1 MQAPELAAAAVR
13 VLTGG
18 APASAEQ
25 ESAVRELVWGRL
37 GRSTLGAS
45 ALARLHEQR
54 DEGSASI
61 VASVLAEE
69 LRADP
74 DFAGLMS
81 KVLRL
86 WPAPPART
94 ATPQG
99 AAAGPPPAFPPPM
112 PAAAA
117 PAQVTPDAAE
127 VWKVWLLGL
136 PQLVLVYIVIN
147 IAAPSGAGGAL
158 SVVMVLA
165 SAGLAAYGVWRGSRL
180 LRRGIRGRL
189 LEAGLVLNVLVLIV
203 PIRLVLGLLLG
214 G

>member
-25 ESAVRELVWGRL
+25 RSAVRELVLGRL
-37 GRSTLGAS
+37 GGSTLGAS

-81 KVLRL
+81 KVLRP

-94 ATPQG
+94 ATPRG
-99 AAAGPPPAFPPPM
+99 AAAGPPPPFPPPM
-112 PAAAA
+112 PPAAA

-136 PQLVLVYIVIN
+136 PQLVLVYIVLA
-147 IAAPSGAGGAL
+147 IATRNEAEGAL
-158 SVVMVLA
+158 PVVIVLA

-180 LRRGIRGRL
+180 LRRGIRSRL
-189 LEAGLVLNVLVLIV
+189 LEAGLVLNVLVLI
-203 PIRLVLGLLLG
+203 RLVLGLLG
-214 G
+214 V